1 MNSVVGVLDNGYFD
15 LQRESS
21 AELLGYVIC
30 LTLPPGRVI
39 LPRIMWQSTLGIA
52 STFKMY
58 QVFQYF
64 PNGQFTQLLKGCG

>member
-39 LPRIMWQSTLGIA
+39 LPRIMWQSTLGH
-52 STFKMY
+52 
-58 QVFQYF
+58 V
-64 PNGQFTQLLKGCG
+64 

>member
-1 MNSVVGVLDNGYFD
+1 MGVLDNGCAVCK
-15 LQRESS
+15 RVSS

-30 LTLPPGRVI
+30 LTLLPGRVI
-39 LPRIMWQSTLGIA
+39 VPRIMWQSTLGKA
-52 STFKMY
+52 STFKMH

>member
-1 MNSVVGVLDNGYFD
+1 MQAWNVGVLDNGYFD
-15 LQRESS
+15 LQRVSV
-21 AELLGYVIC
+21 LLGYVIC
-30 LTLPPGRVI
+30 LTLLPGRVI
-39 LPRIMWQSTLGIA
+39 VPRIMWQSTLGKA